1 MSPVPFIFHGR
12 YPPVTS
18 ALLTVPRHLLA
29 RGPNT
34 QLGRAPGQWT
44 RQETTLPAWTAV
56 MAAGVRGEEEG
67 KEEIRTA
74 DRFDEGFG

>member
-1 MSPVPFIFHGR
+1 M
-12 YPPVTS
+12 
-18 ALLTVPRHLLA
+18 
-29 RGPNT
+29 

-56 MAAGVRGEEEG
+56 MAAGVRREEEG